1 MIGKQKTIFL
11 IAFGLAVLSCCG
23 VIYILLQRYYFF
35 NEKNVYVQR
44 EVLERLDY
52 LYPQEYE
59 LLSIEFET
67 IKADTGGTSCMH
79 MWTFTFRDSQGR
91 QFYVYDRISG
101 SGSSAEDLGLDGAFD
116 HPDYYNKDY
125 IDDTYGQLCMEEIL
139 GDKFNLQQYRQE
151 KGNVLPFQPDYIF
164 VYTEDNADEIAE
176 ILTKM
181 YFAETEF
188 SNGSCLRCLV
198 NNEKGEEIFT
208 YYRGTVTNKLQNQGI
223 EITEQ
228 TIYEHFLRKLQG
240 NQL

>member
-23 VIYILLQRYYFF
+23 VIYILLQRYYLF

-52 LYPQEYE
+52 LYPQEFE

-67 IKADTGGTSCMH
+67 VDTGVRSMH

-125 IDDTYGQLCMEEIL
+125 IDDTYGQLCIEERL
-139 GDKFNLQQYRQE
+139 GDRYNLQQYRQE
-151 KGNVLPFQPDYIF
+151 KGNVLPYQPDYIF
-164 VYTEDNADEIAE
+164 VYTGDNADEIAE
-176 ILTKM
+176 ILTQM
-181 YFAETEF
+181 YFEETEF

-208 YYRGTVTNKLQNQGI
+208 YYRGSVTNKIQNQGI

-228 TIYEHFLRKLQG
+228 TVYEYFLQKLQE
-240 NQL
+240 NQP